1 MQVALESRDSDYS
14 DTANVSEPDSL
25 NPLWDVQE
33 ILAERNSV
41 VAGKECLVVWKT
53 SWIPKRNMIS
63 DCPAMRK
70 WTESRKCKF
79 RQGLDYIRLAVEPG
93 SSLAMDCDL
102 RSAANHLKETH
113 YPGSPAAEP
122 TAASDTQQDVAPSPA
137 AKAAKP
143 SSKRRKTG

>member
-93 SSLAMDCDL
+93 SSLPWTATCAL
-102 RSAANHLKETH
+102 RQT
-113 YPGSPAAEP
+113 
-122 TAASDTQQDVAPSPA
+122 T
-137 AKAAKP
+137 
-143 SSKRRKTG
+143 